1 MSSWIRAVASLRVG
15 SARSGGRE
23 QALTWNRPGGQ
34 RHRLLVDG
42 GAQLLLELDERRH
55 RRIGR
60 QAAGDLEDLPY
71 GLVALPLIG
80 RERRGDHGARGLSA
94 AARPGHTGDLRDHL
108 PPGGLSAGADVH
120 RAPKATERR
129 HRQGG
134 GGAGRQIGEHTS
146 ELQSRRDLVCRLLL
160 EKKKKNKIPSFV
172 CKKNKTKN
180 KK

>member
-80 RERRGDHGARGLSA
+80 RERRGLLGVTAERLVECDGQELGVAERVADAVAGDGVTVIARVPDQGP
-94 AARPGHTGDLRDHL
+94 ARVVRLAQLG
-108 PPGGLSAGADVH
+108 PP
-120 RAPKATERR
+120 RAPVFPCTTVSP
-129 HRQGG
+129 
-134 GGAGRQIGEHTS
+134 GRFGS
-146 ELQSRRDLVCRLLL
+146 
-160 EKKKKNKIPSFV
+160 
-172 CKKNKTKN
+172 
-180 KK
+180 

>member
-80 RERRGDHGARGLSA
+80 RERRGLPGVTAERLVECDGQELGVAERVADAVAGDGVTVIARVPDQGPARAERLAHLVGHPEHAPHRRGTAGVAQPLGEVWGRTLQQLAEGLHA
-94 AARPGHTGDLRDHL
+94 
-108 PPGGLSAGADVH
+108 
-120 RAPKATERR
+120 
-129 HRQGG
+129 
-134 GGAGRQIGEHTS
+134 
-146 ELQSRRDLVCRLLL
+146 
-160 EKKKKNKIPSFV
+160 
-172 CKKNKTKN
+172 
-180 KK
+180 